1 MLLQLCLILGF
12 LGARSAE
19 VTSLTPLVPSNF
31 YSIIARETV
40 MVSSFV
46 MIIA

>member
-1 MLLQLCLILGF
+1 MLLQLYLILGF

-31 YSIIARETV
+31 YSIISRETV
-40 MVSSFV
+40 MVSGFT
-46 MIIA
+46 IIIG